1 MQPESFLPVIA
12 DLAVSVAGF
21 TAVIAT
27 LRVGQPGPWE
37 RHELIRTIGAVAVC
51 LVTIICAALPFSIA
65 GFNVNP
71 NLNWAIPLLISGTS
85 NLVILVW
92 FVRQRLSGN
101 FPLIVPWISVP
112 VVTSLGV
119 LSMVSTLSGLGLLL
133 PFSSGLLVLQLSWT
147 ICVAAIT
154 LVVTFAITVKN
165 NANSRGHKEAP

>member
-27 LRVGQPGPWE
+27 LRVGQPAPWE

-71 NLNWAIPLLISGTS
+71 SLNWAIPLLVSGVS
-85 NLVILVW
+85 NLVILAW
-92 FVRQRLSGN
+92 FVRQRLSGD
-101 FPLIVPWISVP
+101 FPLIVPWISIP
-112 VVTSLGV
+112 IIISLGL
-119 LSMVSTLSGLGLLL
+119 LSIASILSGLGLLL
-133 PFSSGLLVLQLSWT
+133 PFSSGLLVLQLSWI

-165 NANSRGHKEAP
+165 SAKSREQKETS

>member
-27 LRVGQPGPWE
+27 LRVAQPSPWA

-65 GFNVNP
+65 GFDLSPTLIWSV
-71 NLNWAIPLLISGTS
+71 PLVLSGTA

-92 FVRQRLSGN
+92 FLRQRLKGD
-101 FPLIVPWISVP
+101 FPLIVPWISLP
-112 VVTSLGV
+112 VISILAVISLA
-119 LSMVSTLSGLGLLL
+119 SMLSGLGLFL

-154 LVVTFAITVKN
+154 IVVTFAITVKN
-165 NANSRGHKEAP
+165 NTKSS